1 MCPRTKE
8 QNESIRIDRKAA
20 ILNAALHV
28 FAEDTYHGA
37 SMNKIAN
44 QANVSKGLI
53 YNYFTSKE
61 ELLQHLI
68 FEISDRFISKM
79 ECPEGEL
86 QDSDVVHFIEVSID
100 MIIEDLTLSKLF
112 FSVCT
117 QQSVMDLMAKKI
129 FRKIVPFIIAMRNYF
144 TVKGHEDSKSVMRY
158 FGASLD
164 GIQMHILMDP
174 SFPIESVKNLFI
186 QQFVGNKVS

>member
-8 QNESIRIDRKAA
+8 QNESIRVDRKAA

-44 QANVSKGLI
+44 HANVSKGLI

-68 FEISDRFISKM
+68 FEISDRFIAKM
-79 ECPEGEL
+79 ECSEDKL
-86 QDSDVVHFIEVSID
+86 RDSDVIRFIEVSID

-112 FSVCT
+112 FSICT
-117 QQSVMDLMAKKI
+117 QQSVVTLMAKKI
-129 FRKIVPFIIAMRNYF
+129 FRRVAPFLIAMKDYF
-144 TVKGHEDSKSVMRY
+144 TSKGHEDPKSVMRY
-158 FGASLD
+158 FSASLD

-174 SFPIESVKNLFI
+174 NFPSTLR
-186 QQFVGNKVS
+186 